1 MKYRDILGFSEKQP
15 KKKVVKEQ
23 KKSSVVE
30 GIKQELN
37 EWTDETFKKM
47 PKRWGKPYG
56 ETLTEFEK
64 QGGKDTV
71 NEGPAYE
78 YAGAAKKVEKLYKA
92 YWDSVKDFSN
102 LLIKKGLKKEGDMFI
117 RSYTKQVKKWNDFFI
132 RQVRKLL

>member
-1 MKYRDILGFSEKQP
+1 MKYRDIIGYSNKQP
-15 KKKVVKEQ
+15 KKKVVKET
-23 KKSSVVE
+23 KKSSIVDN
-30 GIKQELN
+30 IKQEFGYKKIN
-37 EWTDETFKKM
+37 ESVWDKRKFGEPLPTVEDYQKEYNKKHN
-47 PKRWGKPYG
+47 
-56 ETLTEFEK
+56 
-64 QGGKDTV
+64 V

-78 YAGAAKKVEKLYKA
+78 YAATAKKVEKNYNA